1 MRGYAFGLIG
11 ATVAAVAAVTLAAV
25 GSIQRLSDPTDAVRA
40 AAHLQA
46 AHQAVRKAYAAEAV
60 DSRALLEDA
69 SRQLDAAGGLLAGAE
84 AVDSRALLEDAS
96 RQLDAAGGLLAGAEV
111 VQAAVSRAVAVS
123 VVAAAL
129 LALLA
134 GAVLWS
140 GSFRWVITPLSN
152 LAERMQRL
160 TEDPSPIDL
169 PARGP
174 REVRA
179 LQRTFNR
186 LVTAL
191 HGYRERITQMER
203 ANIGRIL
210 AHQFRNSLT
219 PIRLGADEL
228 TQEPPVSALP
238 PIAAML
244 HEAAARME
252 AILDRFGAL
261 YRFPEPVRADLDL
274 ALLVRR
280 LAPGYPTVQVEAP
293 AAPVPVHADRT
304 LLEQALA
311 NLIQNAVD
319 AAAGSGSGPVR
330 VVVSERPAAIAV
342 HDHGCGMTPEQQQ
355 RAFDDYYTTKANG
368 MGVGLSFVRK
378 VAAAHDIRVRL
389 RSQAG
394 QGTTVSLAFPGTGVA

>member
-11 ATVAAVAAVTLAAV
+11 ATVAALAAVTLAAV

-40 AAHLQA
+40 GAHLQA
-46 AHQAVRKAYAAEAV
+46 AHEFVRKAYAAEPGV
-60 DSRALLEDA
+60 
-69 SRQLDAAGGLLAGAE
+69 
-84 AVDSRALLEDAS
+84 SRALLEDAS

-111 VQAAVSRAVAVS
+111 VQAAVSRAVLVS
-123 VVAAAL
+123 VMAAAL
-129 LALLA
+129 LALLV
-134 GAVLWS
+134 GAVVWF
-140 GSFRWVITPLSN
+140 GSFRWIIAPLSS

-169 PARGP
+169 AARGP
-174 REVRA
+174 REVRV

-191 HGYRERITQMER
+191 HGYRERIMQMER
-203 ANIGRIL
+203 ASIGRIL

-219 PIRLGADEL
+219 PVRLGADEL
-228 TQEPPVSALP
+228 TQGPPVSALP
-238 PIAAML
+238 TIAAML
-244 HEAAARME
+244 HEEVARME

-261 YRFPEPVRADLDL
+261 YRFPEPVRAELDL

-280 LAPGYPTVQVEAP
+280 LAGGYPAVRVAAP
-293 AAPVPVHADRT
+293 GGPVPVRADRT

-311 NLIQNAVD
+311 NLIQNAID
-319 AAAGSGSGPVR
+319 ATPGSGSSR
-330 VVVSERPAAIAV
+330 VSVAVSHCPAAV
-342 HDHGCGMTPEQQQ
+342 TVRDQGCGMTPEQQR

-378 VAAAHDIRVRL
+378 VATAHDLRLTL
-389 RSQAG
+389 RSAPG
-394 QGTTVSLAFPGTGVA
+394 RGTNVTLAFPTTATP

>member
-1 MRGYAFGLIG
+1 M
-11 ATVAAVAAVTLAAV
+11 
-25 GSIQRLSDPTDAVRA
+25 
-40 AAHLQA
+40 
-46 AHQAVRKAYAAEAV
+46 RKAYAAAPA
-60 DSRALLEDA
+60 DSRALLE
-69 SRQLDAAGGLLAGAE
+69 E
-84 AVDSRALLEDAS
+84 AS

-129 LALLA
+129 LAILA
-134 GAVLWS
+134 GAVLWF
-140 GSFRWVITPLSN
+140 GSFRWVITPLSS
-152 LAERMQRL
+152 LAERLQRL

-174 REVRA
+174 REVRE

-228 TQEPPVSALP
+228 AQAPPVSAITRS
-238 PIAAML
+238 IAAML
-244 HEAAARME
+244 CEEAARME

-261 YRFPEPVRADLDL
+261 YRFPEPVPAALDL

-280 LAPGYPTVQVEAP
+280 LAAGYPAVRIVVP
-293 AAPVPVHADRT
+293 GGPVPVHADRT
-304 LLEQALA
+304 LLEQALV

-319 AAAGSGSGPVR
+319 ATAGGDRRPRQRRG
-330 VVVSERPAAIAV
+330 ERPPGGGHGTRSGRR
-342 HDHGCGMTPEQQQ
+342 HDAG
-355 RAFDDYYTTKANG
+355 
-368 MGVGLSFVRK
+368 
-378 VAAAHDIRVRL
+378 AAAARL
-389 RSQAG
+389 RRLLHHQGARHGRRPELRTQGRRRPRHPRDAALPAG
-394 QGTTVSLAFPGTGVA
+394 AGHRP

>member
-1 MRGYAFGLIG
+1 MRGFAFGLIG
-11 ATVAAVAAVTLAAV
+11 ATLAAVAAVTLAAV
-25 GSIQRLSDPTDAVRA
+25 GSIERLSDPTDAVRA
-40 AAHLQA
+40 SAYLQA
-46 AHQAVRKAYAAEAV
+46 AHDAVRKAYAAETA
-60 DSRALLEDA
+60 
-69 SRQLDAAGGLLAGAE
+69 
-84 AVDSRALLEDAS
+84 DSRALLEDAS

-111 VQAAVSRAVAVS
+111 VQAAVRRAVVVS

-129 LALLA
+129 LAILA

-152 LAERMQRL
+152 LAEHMQRL

-174 REVRA
+174 REIRA

-203 ANIGRIL
+203 ANIGRFL

-228 TQEPPVSALP
+228 AQAPPVSVTRS
-238 PIAAML
+238 IAAML
-244 HEAAARME
+244 REEAARME
-252 AILDRFGAL
+252 AVLDRFGTL
-261 YRFPEPVRADLDL
+261 YRFPEPVPAELDL
-274 ALLVRR
+274 VLLVQQLAGGYPAVRVQ
-280 LAPGYPTVQVEAP
+280 APGC
-293 AAPVPVHADRT
+293 PVLVHADRT

-311 NLIQNAVD
+311 NLIQNAID
-319 AAAGSGSGPVR
+319 ATTDSHSRPVN
-330 VVVSERPAAIAV
+330 VAVTDPPATITV
-342 HDHGCGMTPEQQQ
+342 RDHGGGMTREQQQ

-378 VAAAHDIRVRL
+378 VAAAHDIRVTL
-389 RSQAG
+389 RSQPG
-394 QGTTVSLAFPGTGVA
+394 QGTTVTLAFPGSGVP

>member
-11 ATVAAVAAVTLAAV
+11 ATLAAVAAVTLAAV
-25 GSIQRLSDPTDAVRA
+25 GSIERLSDPTDAVRA
-40 AAHLQA
+40 SAYLQA
-46 AHQAVRKAYAAEAV
+46 AHEAVRKAYAAAPA
-60 DSRALLEDA
+60 DSRALLE
-69 SRQLDAAGGLLAGAE
+69 E
-84 AVDSRALLEDAS
+84 AS

-129 LALLA
+129 LAILA
-134 GAVLWS
+134 GAVLWF
-140 GSFRWVITPLSN
+140 GSFRWVITPLSS
-152 LAERMQRL
+152 LAERLQRL

-228 TQEPPVSALP
+228 AQAPPVGVTRS
-238 PIAAML
+238 IAAML
-244 HEAAARME
+244 CEEAARME

-261 YRFPEPVRADLDL
+261 YRFPEPVPAALDL

-280 LAPGYPTVQVEAP
+280 LAAGYPAVRIVVP
-293 AAPVPVHADRT
+293 GGPVPVHADRT
-304 LLEQALA
+304 LLEQALV

-319 AAAGSGSGPVR
+319 ATAGGDRGPVS
-330 VVVSERPAAIAV
+330 VAVSDRPVAV
-342 HDHGCGMTPEQQQ
+342 TVRDQGAGMTQEQQQ
-355 RAFDDYYTTKANG
+355 RAFDDYYTTKAHG

-378 VAAAHDIRVRL
+378 VAAAHDIRVKL
-389 RSQAG
+389 RSRPG
-394 QGTTVSLAFPGTGVA
+394 QGTTVTLAFAGAGVP

>member
-1 MRGYAFGLIG
+1 MRGFAFGLIG
-11 ATVAAVAAVTLAAV
+11 ATLAAVAAVTLAAV
-25 GSIQRLSDPTDAVRA
+25 GSIERLSDPTDAVRA
-40 AAHLQA
+40 SAYLQA
-46 AHQAVRKAYAAEAV
+46 AHDAVRKAYAAETA

-69 SRQLDAAGGLLAGAE
+69 SR
-84 AVDSRALLEDAS
+84 R
-96 RQLDAAGGLLAGAEV
+96 LDAAGGLLAGAEV

-129 LALLA
+129 LAILT
-134 GAVLWS
+134 GAVLWF
-140 GSFRWVITPLSN
+140 GSFRWVISPLSS

-174 REVRA
+174 REVRV

-191 HGYRERITQMER
+191 RGYRERITQMER

-228 TQEPPVSALP
+228 AQEPPVSAIP
-238 PIAAML
+238 SIAAML
-244 HEAAARME
+244 HEEAARME

-261 YRFPEPVRADLDL
+261 YRFPEPVPADLDL

-280 LAPGYPTVQVEAP
+280 LAAGYPAVRVEVP
-293 AAPVPVHADRT
+293 AGPVPVHADHT
-304 LLEQALA
+304 LLEQALV

-319 AAAGSGSGPVR
+319 ATAGGAGGSR
-330 VVVSERPAAIAV
+330 QRRSERP
-342 HDHGCGMTPEQQQ
+342 
-355 RAFDDYYTTKANG
+355 
-368 MGVGLSFVRK
+368 
-378 VAAAHDIRVRL
+378 
-389 RSQAG
+389 
-394 QGTTVSLAFPGTGVA
+394 PGGDRGA

>member
-11 ATVAAVAAVTLAAV
+11 ATLVAVAAVTLAAV

-40 AAHLQA
+40 AGYLQA
-46 AHQAVRKAYAAEAV
+46 AHDAVRKAYAAEA
-60 DSRALLEDA
+60 ADA
-69 SRQLDAAGGLLAGAE
+69 RT
-84 AVDSRALLEDAS
+84 LLEDAS

-111 VQAAVSRAVAVS
+111 VQVAVSRAVAAS
-123 VVAAAL
+123 VVVAAL

-134 GAVLWS
+134 GAVLWF
-140 GSFRWVITPLSN
+140 GSFRWVITPLAS
-152 LAERMQRL
+152 LAQHLQRL

-174 REVRA
+174 REIRA

-186 LVTAL
+186 LVTTL
-191 HGYRERITQMER
+191 RGHRERITQLER
-203 ANIGRIL
+203 ANIGRFL

-228 TQEPPVSALP
+228 AQAPPARVARS
-238 PIAAML
+238 IGTML
-244 HEAAARME
+244 HEEAARME
-252 AILDRFGAL
+252 AVLDRFATL
-261 YRFPEPVRADLDL
+261 YRFPEPVPADLDL

-280 LAPGYPTVQVEAP
+280 LAAGYPAVRVEASGGP
-293 AAPVPVHADRT
+293 ILVRADRT

-311 NLIQNAVD
+311 NLVQNAVD
-319 AAAGSGSGPVR
+319 AAAAAGRGS
-330 VVVSERPAAIAV
+330 VSVAVNDHPAAVTVRDEGA
-342 HDHGCGMTPEQQQ
+342 GMTAEQQR

-378 VAAAHDIRVRL
+378 VAAAHDLRVTL
-389 RSQAG
+389 HSQPD
-394 QGTTVSLAFPGTGVA
+394 QGTAVTLAFPEGGVP

>member
-11 ATVAAVAAVTLAAV
+11 VTLAALAAVTLAAV
-25 GSIQRLSDPTDAVRA
+25 GSIQRLSDPTDSARA
-40 AAHLQA
+40 SAYLQRAHG
-46 AHQAVRKAYAAEAV
+46 AVRKAYAAEPA

-69 SRQLDAAGGLLAGAE
+69 SRQLDT
-84 AVDSRALLEDAS
+84 
-96 RQLDAAGGLLAGAEV
+96 AGGLLAGAEV

-129 LALLA
+129 LAILA
-134 GAVLWS
+134 GAVLWF
-140 GSFRWVITPLSN
+140 GSFRWVITPLSS
-152 LAERMQRL
+152 LAERLQRL
-160 TEDPSPIDL
+160 TEDPSAIDL

-191 HGYRERITQMER
+191 RGYRERITQMER
-203 ANIGRIL
+203 ANIGRVL

-228 TQEPPVSALP
+228 AQEPPVSAIP
-238 PIAAML
+238 SIAAML
-244 HEAAARME
+244 HEEAARME

-261 YRFPEPVRADLDL
+261 YRFPEPVPADLDL

-280 LAPGYPTVQVEAP
+280 LAAGYPAVRVEVP
-293 AAPVPVHADRT
+293 AGPVPVHADRT
-304 LLEQALA
+304 LLEQALV

-319 AAAGSGSGPVR
+319 ATAGGAGGS
-330 VVVSERPAAIAV
+330 VSVAVSDRPAAIAV
-342 HDHGCGMTPEQQQ
+342 RDQGGGMTPEQQQ
-355 RAFDDYYTTKANG
+355 RAFDDYYTTKAHG

-378 VAAAHDIRVRL
+378 VAAAHDIRVTL
-389 RSQAG
+389 RSRPG
-394 QGTTVSLAFPGTGVA
+394 QGTAVTLAFPGAGAP

>member
-1 MRGYAFGLIG
+1 MRGFAFGLIG
-11 ATVAAVAAVTLAAV
+11 ATLAAVAAVTLAAV
-25 GSIQRLSDPTDAVRA
+25 GSIERLSDPTDAVRA
-40 AAHLQA
+40 SAYLQA
-46 AHQAVRKAYAAEAV
+46 AHDAVRKAYAAETA

-69 SRQLDAAGGLLAGAE
+69 SR
-84 AVDSRALLEDAS
+84 R
-96 RQLDAAGGLLAGAEV
+96 LDAAGGLLAGAEV

-129 LALLA
+129 LAILT
-134 GAVLWS
+134 GAVLWF
-140 GSFRWVITPLSN
+140 GSFRWVISPLSS

-174 REVRA
+174 REVRV

-191 HGYRERITQMER
+191 RGYRERITQMER

-228 TQEPPVSALP
+228 AQEPPVAALP
-238 PIAAML
+238 SIAAML
-244 HEAAARME
+244 HQEAARME
-252 AILDRFGAL
+252 AMLDRFGAL
-261 YRFPEPVRADLDL
+261 YRFPEPVAAELDL

-280 LAPGYPTVQVEAP
+280 LAASYPAVGVEVRGG
-293 AAPVPVHADRT
+293 PVPVHADRT

-311 NLIQNAVD
+311 NLIQNAVE
-319 AAAGSGSGPVR
+319 ATAGGDGGRVSVAVSDRPV
-330 VVVSERPAAIAV
+330 AV
-342 HDHGCGMTPEQQQ
+342 TVRDQGAGMTQEQQQ
-355 RAFDDYYTTKANG
+355 RAFDDYYTTKAHG

-378 VAAAHDIRVRL
+378 VAAAHDIRVTL
-389 RSQAG
+389 RSRPG
-394 QGTTVSLAFPGTGVA
+394 QGTTVTLAFPGAGVP